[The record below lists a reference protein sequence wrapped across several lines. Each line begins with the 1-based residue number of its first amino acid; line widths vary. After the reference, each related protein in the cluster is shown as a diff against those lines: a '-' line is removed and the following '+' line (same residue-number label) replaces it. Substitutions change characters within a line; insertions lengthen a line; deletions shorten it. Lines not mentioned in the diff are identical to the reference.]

1 MEMKPQK
8 ETQIETQSMCD
19 DLPHYI
25 LLVVFLAIMIFIFS
39 FN

>member
-1 MEMKPQK
+1 MEMK
-8 ETQIETQSMCD
+8 TQMETQSMCD

-25 LLVVFLAIMIFIFS
+25 LFVVILIVMIFIFS